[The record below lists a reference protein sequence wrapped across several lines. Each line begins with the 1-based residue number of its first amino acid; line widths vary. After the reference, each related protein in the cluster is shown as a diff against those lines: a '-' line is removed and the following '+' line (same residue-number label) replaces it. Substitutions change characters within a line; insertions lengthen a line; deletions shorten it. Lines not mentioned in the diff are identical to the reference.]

1 MSAQALADKKAE
13 LRTPKMTDVE
23 MMKEGSETK
32 VLIGGPAFFGVS
44 EGNAD
49 FTDRCGVSPIDGCVF
64 DLSSYVDKH
73 PGGKAVL
80 SRNSG
85 KDMSDSFKRIGH
97 SEKAKLQM
105 AAFYVADLQETEEGK
120 AMAEAKKQAVAAAF
134 VPPPA
139 VKRGLP

>member
-32 VLIGGPAFFGVS
+32 VLIA
-44 EGNAD
+44 
-49 FTDRCGVSPIDGCVF
+49 IDGCVF

-139 VKRGLP
+139 VKRGLPPPI